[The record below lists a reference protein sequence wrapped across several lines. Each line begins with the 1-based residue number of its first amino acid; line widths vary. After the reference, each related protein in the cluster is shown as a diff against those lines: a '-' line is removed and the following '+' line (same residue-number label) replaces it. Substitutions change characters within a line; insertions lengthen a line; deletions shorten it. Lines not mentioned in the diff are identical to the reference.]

1 MGFFRDKAV
10 EMKAAIDS
18 GDMERAADAIIY
30 AMREGG
36 SDRAETLAK
45 MTDELLRE
53 QGRS

>member
-10 EMKAAIDS
+10 EMKTAIDS
-18 GDMERAADAIIY
+18 GDPERAADALIY

-36 SDRAETLAK
+36 TDAADAIAK
-45 MTDELLRE
+45 MTDALLRE